1 MKNPRQRVGIFL
13 FVAVGAAIGIGPRVA
28 LGAENRITVG
38 YGEGSPGNRGIVVPV
53 TARHDLPIHG
63 YSIAITYPKEV
74 LTLRQI
80 NSNGTASAE
89 VGVDF
94 FNDRLYPDVGAGV
107 AGVILDLSDP
117 FQPTEIPSTVGLNRG
132 QIIAWLIFDVRG
144 DGPAGDFP
152 IRLHDGV
159 GDPPVSNRFTHRGTT
174 IRPELQHGVFSVFSE
189 DVMTVDSKFAFPG
202 ARINSLLVYARHSRP
217 LLGYQVAL
225 SFDPRAVEL
234 TDATL
239 TGTSVPPALGGF
251 GNIEFVEIDWKVEDQ
266 IEVSPTEYRM
276 RAGVVFDYAEP
287 YNDSQVL
294 PAEVGSTTKQSIM
307 KFAFNVQD
315 AADQFGESTALLLS
329 DPPAVGR
336 QTSNVFILPNLTSF
350 VPRRVNGSIYFS
362 TGFLTGKVIDY
373 KTGLPIQ
380 GASVATE
387 PGTVPAVTAADGTF
401 KLGGQDGMPPVVYSI
416 SIKKIGYF
424 PGRATAN
431 APGKGGTAE
440 IAAIALFPVPRGE
453 NEFHR
458 GDANGD
464 DRLDISDGI
473 MLLGYLFLGGT
484 PPDCDDAAD
493 SDNNGRLDVSD
504 PINLFNYLFVGGRPP
519 AAPFAACGPDPE
531 TDELD
536 CKLFS
541 GC

>member
-1 MKNPRQRVGIFL
+1 MKKLCTSARFFLIF
-13 FVAVGAAIGIGPRVA
+13 AAGLAPGFARA
-28 LGAENRITVG
+28 AENSITIG

-63 YSIAITYPKEV
+63 YSIAVAYPKEA
-74 LTLRQI
+74 LTLRKI
-80 NSNGTASAE
+80 NSIGTAPAE
-89 VGVDF
+89 IGVDF
-94 FNDRLYPDVGAGV
+94 FNDRLYPEDGTGV
-107 AGVILDLSDP
+107 VGVILDLGDP
-117 FQPTEIPSTVGLNRG
+117 FQATEIPSTTGLDRG
-132 QIIAWLIFDVRG
+132 QIVAWLIFDVRSNA
-144 DGPAGDFP
+144 PAGDFQ
-152 IRLHDGV
+152 IRLQDGV
-159 GDPPVSNRFTHRGTT
+159 GLPPVSNRFTHRGTT
-174 IRPELQHGVFSVFSE
+174 ILPELHHGVFSIFSE

-202 ARINSLLVYARHSRP
+202 ARISSLLVYARHSQP
-217 LLGYQVAL
+217 LLGYQVAV
-225 SFDPRAVEL
+225 SFDPRALDL

-239 TGTSVPPALGGF
+239 NGTSVPAALGGLA
-251 GNIEFVEIDWKVEDQ
+251 NVEFVEIDWRVEDQ

-287 YNDSQVL
+287 YNDNQVL
-294 PAEVGSTTKQSIM
+294 PPEVDSPKKQSIL
-307 KFAFNVQD
+307 KLAFQVKDN
-315 AADQFGESTALLLS
+315 ADLLGESTALLLS

-336 QTSNVFILPNLTSF
+336 QTISVFILPNLTSF
-350 VPRRVNGSIYFS
+350 VPRRVHGSIYFS

-373 KTGLPIQ
+373 KTGQPIG

-387 PGTVPAVTAADGTF
+387 PVTVPATTAADGTF
-401 KLGGQDGMPPVVYSI
+401 KLGGQSGMPPVGYSI
-416 SIKKIGYF
+416 LIKKVGYF
-424 PGRATAN
+424 PGRVTAT
-431 APGKGGTAE
+431 APGKGGTSE
-440 IAAIALFPVPRGE
+440 IGTVAIFAVPRGD

-473 MLLGYLFLGGT
+473 SLLAYLFLGGLA
-484 PPDCDDAAD
+484 PSCDDAAD

-519 AAPFAACGPDPE
+519 APPFEGCGSD
-531 TDELD
+531 TDVDELD